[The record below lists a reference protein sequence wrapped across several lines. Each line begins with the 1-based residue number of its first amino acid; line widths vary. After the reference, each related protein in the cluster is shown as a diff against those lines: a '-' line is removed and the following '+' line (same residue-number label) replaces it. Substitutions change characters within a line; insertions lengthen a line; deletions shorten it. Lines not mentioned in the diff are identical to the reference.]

1 MTIGILLFVIVISLL
16 VLGLMLYNDFR
27 RSYYEKE
34 IDKAFMDMEKGIIT
48 VITDEANGSFSV
60 KKTKDGK
67 KL

>member
-1 MTIGILLFVIVISLL
+1 MTIGILLFVIVVSLL

-27 RSYYEKE
+27 RSDYEKE
-34 IDKAFMDMEKGIIT
+34 IDKAFRDMEKGIIT

>member
-1 MTIGILLFVIVISLL
+1 M

-27 RSYYEKE
+27 RSDYEKE
-34 IDKAFMDMEKGIIT
+34 IVKAYKNIEKGITTI
-48 VITDEANGSFSV
+48 IIDEANGSFSV